1 MGTIVLGL
9 GFTIPSPI
17 NTKDMYRFVA
27 NSMLIFVV
35 TLPSGLVKSVEFERC
50 SNNAYSYLTD
60 NKQVADCIRKH
71 PLTKAGRIIDES
83 EPEPETMPKNALDEV
98 IEKTMDLI
106 DDNTLRFENITKAKN
121 YLHKTFKVDVRKL
134 KSPEQVKEKAKELG
148 VDIVF

>member
-1 MGTIVLGL
+1 
-9 GFTIPSPI
+9 
-17 NTKDMYRFVA
+17 MYRFVA

-35 TLPSGLVKSVEFERC
+35 TLPSGLIKSVEFERC

-83 EPEPETMPKNALDEV
+83 QPEEVQVQKHEEEHVTNENALH
-98 IEKTMDLI
+98 
-106 DDNTLRFENITKAKN
+106 FENITKAKN
-121 YLHKTFKVDVRKL
+121 YLKKTYKVDVRKL
-134 KSPEQVKEKAKELG
+134 KSPESVKEKAKELG

>member
-1 MGTIVLGL
+1 
-9 GFTIPSPI
+9 
-17 NTKDMYRFVA
+17 MYRFVA

-35 TLPSGLVKSVEFERC
+35 TLPSGLIKSVEFERC

-83 EPEPETMPKNALDEV
+83 QPEEVLAQKHEEEHVTNENALH
-98 IEKTMDLI
+98 
-106 DDNTLRFENITKAKN
+106 FENITKAKN
-121 YLHKTFKVDVRKL
+121 YLQKTYKVDVRKL
-134 KSPEQVKEKAKELG
+134 KSPESVKEKAKELG

>member
-1 MGTIVLGL
+1 
-9 GFTIPSPI
+9 
-17 NTKDMYRFVA
+17 MYRFVA

-35 TLPSGLVKSVEFERC
+35 TLPSGLIKSVEFERC

-83 EPEPETMPKNALDEV
+83 QPEEVQVQKHEEEHVTNENALH
-98 IEKTMDLI
+98 
-106 DDNTLRFENITKAKN
+106 FENITKAKN
-121 YLHKTFKVDVRKL
+121 YFQKTYKVDVRKL
-134 KSPEQVKEKAKELG
+134 KSPESVKEKAKELG